1 MLTGMGTVSRLPPG
15 WCAGRCLGSCV
26 CLCVD
31 IAAQLCWV
39 LAVVAMPLKGECRG
53 HDPLGLG
60 YCPGRRRGLR
70 GTLQPFQRFLSG
82 GRIRPS
88 GPCGEYKGAFSRC
101 EYILPYDQHCAVCLC
116 WGCDTPSRN
125 AAILPRIT
133 LVTDGLICSP
143 SPDSCALIGPAIIL
157 IMAIHSLKES
167 S

>member
-1 MLTGMGTVSRLPPG
+1 VASATLASLATSYLSEASRSKSTCDRSKFALRRVRDRGSAQPAPVARQTV
-15 WCAGRCLGSCV
+15 
-26 CLCVD
+26 
-31 IAAQLCWV
+31 
-39 LAVVAMPLKGECRG
+39 

-116 WGCDTPSRN
+116 WGCDNQPTHKTTRDFHK
-125 AAILPRIT
+125 
-133 LVTDGLICSP
+133 V
-143 SPDSCALIGPAIIL
+143 IGS
-157 IMAIHSLKES
+157 IHIVHY
-167 S
+167 